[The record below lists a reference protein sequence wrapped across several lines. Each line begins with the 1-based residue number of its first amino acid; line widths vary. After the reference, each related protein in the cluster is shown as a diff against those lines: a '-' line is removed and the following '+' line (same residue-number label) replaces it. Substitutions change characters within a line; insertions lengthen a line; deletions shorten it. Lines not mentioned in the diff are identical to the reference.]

1 MAFDFAEA
9 LLKFAAPRLRAAGYE
24 YQDALRDRSVLYGF
38 CRNLKGDI
46 QALIFFQKHQYN
58 ESPVGYEFTVNL
70 VRCQTKDLTHWE
82 RGRYE
87 GFLNN
92 RLPWVLWFIYELR
105 IYPSSDHWWTCAN
118 EGQVRDELVDAV
130 DKMVWYGIPWLEDLN
145 SRVPDIPDALIA
157 QFREM
162 LLKIVVPSLSE
173 LGYQEIQ
180 CKGKSRFCFGKQV
193 LGDFCTFV
201 AFELRGSPPRF
212 ANLTFDVL
220 LLRRWSSQPWYSLS
234 PDTWFGSLGLLLWK
248 QYGLRKTPFRYF
260 DWDYSSKEELER
272 QLEDA
277 LSKIELVAIPW
288 LEDLSP

>member
-1 MAFDFAEA
+1 MVAFDFAEA
-9 LLKFAAPRLRAAGYE
+9 LLKFAAPRLKAAGYE
-24 YQDALRDRSVLYGF
+24 YRDALQDRSALYGF
-38 CRNLKGDI
+38 CKNLKGDI
-46 QALIFFQKHQYN
+46 QALIFFQRHQYN

-118 EGQVRDELVDAV
+118 ESQVRDELVDAV
-130 DKMVWYGIPWLEDLN
+130 DKIEWYGIPWLEDLN

-193 LGDFCTFV
+193 LGDLCTFV

-248 QYGLRKTPFRYF
+248 QYGLRKTPFRYY
-260 DWDYSSKEELER
+260 DWDYSSSLSER
-272 QLEDA
+272 E
-277 LSKIELVAIPW
+277 S
-288 LEDLSP
+288 